1 MPELESCV
9 LFSTADWDAPYWT
22 NKQHT
27 AALMGKRGIQ
37 VLYIESVGLR
47 APNASSGKDWTRLGK
62 RLVAGLRSLLQGPKN
77 VQPNVWVLSPLVIP
91 FKHANFWIR
100 WFNQNLLKL
109 QVKRFLGSRE
119 LKKPLIWTYH
129 PFMLDALNWMN
140 VGKLVYHCVDDL
152 SAIPGID
159 TTAFNAE
166 EYRLLKKADVVF
178 ATAQALAENCAQH
191 NHNTYFL
198 SNVVDV
204 DHFSKA
210 FLPNA
215 IPDDLSHIPEPRLA
229 YHGVLSDFKINF
241 QLLLDVA
248 RLKPEWSFVF
258 IGEER
263 EGQKNKQLHE
273 LLGLSNVYFL
283 GYKEYEILPEYLRGM
298 HVGLLPTLINEYTNS
313 MFPMKYYEYIASGLP
328 VVSTSLLFAA
338 FEKHRLMIGN
348 SAIEF
353 VKAIEEQLT
362 LGKFKISEARK
373 IVGVN
378 TWDDRMLKM
387 MELIK

>member
-1 MPELESCV
+1 MLELESCV

-62 RLVAGLRSLLQGPKN
+62 RLVAGLRSLFQGPKN
-77 VQPNVWVLSPLVIP
+77 IQPNVWVLSPLAIP
-91 FKHANFWIR
+91 FKHDNSWVR

-109 QVKRFLGSRE
+109 QVKHFLVSRK

-129 PFMLDALNWMN
+129 PFMLDVLNCMN

-152 SAIPGID
+152 SAVPGID
-159 TTAFNAE
+159 ATAFNAE
-166 EYRLLKKADVVF
+166 QYRLLKKADVVF
-178 ATAQALAENCAQH
+178 ATAQALAENCAHH
-191 NHNTYFL
+191 NDNTYFL

-210 FLPNA
+210 FLPDA
-215 IPDDLSHIPEPRLA
+215 IPEDLSCIPEPRLA
-229 YHGVLSDFKINF
+229 YHGVLSDFKIDF

-263 EGQKNKQLHE
+263 EGQKNKQFHE
-273 LLGLSNVYFL
+273 LLGLSNVYYL
-283 GYKEYEILPEYLRGM
+283 GYKEYEILPQYLRGVQ
-298 HVGLLPTLINEYTNS
+298 VGLLPTLINEYTNG

-328 VVSTSLLFAA
+328 VVSTSLLFTA
-338 FEKHRLMIGN
+338 FENHRLTIGN
-348 SAIEF
+348 SAVEF

-362 LGKFKISEARK
+362 LGKYEISEARK
-373 IVGVN
+373 IVGSN
-378 TWDDRMLKM
+378 TWNDRMLKM
-387 MELIK
+387 IELIK